1 MNLSNNIPETKIP
14 GSYTE
19 FNYYAGPN
27 GLPANIQKVLLIGD
41 KSSAGSLA
49 VNKPTAVSS
58 EQEAISLAG
67 AGSVLMQMYKAAKKA
82 WKYAQITL
90 LRHAEVTG
98 SAATWAFTFA
108 GTATKPGKV
117 SVICNGV
124 EYAVGVKTDN
134 LDTVA
139 VDPDDCGKVAVN
151 LAEVINNTPDA
162 PFTAVATTE
171 EVTDQTTHETSNV
184 ATGEVVL
191 TAKCKG
197 EYVANGTFTTGSG
210 ASERT
215 FTIRGGL
222 SVYVMSEA
230 DGITVGGASY
240 VASDGSVK
248 ASPGVGDVDLATAL
262 AAAFPERFHII
273 VSSVC
278 DSSNLDK
285 LKVRLDAAAAPL
297 EQRGQRAICAKVSAT
312 ATEAKTEALDKNYE
326 RLHIAAVK
334 NKINATAWEIAAG
347 VGAIFAS
354 NSKPNVPMNGDAIP
368 GLAIPDIEDKWSGE
382 EQDALLYGGVI
393 PLVEEDGQLCIV
405 RAVTTRTKNS
415 GAEWNKLNDT
425 GVIASLD
432 YFRDCILA
440 MHKSK
445 YKNKVIHAFL
455 ADALNE
461 DNKAVASDLEDEQI
475 LRYIDDYADQFI
487 TQESK
492 NVPGRMLCQIPAPVV
507 PGLNQIYNTIDL
519 YL

>member
-67 AGSVLMQMYKAAKKA
+67 SGSVLMQMYKAAKKA

-108 GTATKPGKV
+108 GTATKAGKV

-162 PFTAVATTE
+162 PFTAVATLDDSTP
-171 EVTDQTTHETSNV
+171 
-184 ATGEVVL
+184 TGEVVL

-197 EYVANGTFTTGSG
+197 AYVSA
-210 ASERT
+210 AA
-215 FTIRGGL
+215 GGL
-222 SVYVMSEA
+222 NVSVSSEA
-230 DGITVGGASY
+230 DGITVGTVTAT
-240 VASDGSVK
+240 A
-248 ASPGVGDVDLATAL
+248 GVGTVSLQTAL
-262 AAAFPERFHII
+262 AAAFPERYHII
-273 VSSVC
+273 VSPVN
-278 DSSNLDK
+278 DATNLGY
-285 LKVRLDAAAAPL
+285 LREHLDAAAAPL
-297 EQRGQRAICAKVSAT
+297 EQRGQRAICAMVSAT
-312 ATEAKTEALDKNYE
+312 ASAAASVAIAKNYE

-334 NKINATAWEIAAG
+334 NKINATVWEIAAG
-347 VGAIFAS
+347 LGAIFAS
-354 NSKPNVPMNGDAIP
+354 NSKPNIPMNGVAIP
-368 GLAIPDIEDKWSGE
+368 GLAIPDVEDKWSGE
-382 EQDALLYGGVI
+382 EQDMLLNGGVI
-393 PLVEEDGQLCIV
+393 PLVDEDSMLCIV

-415 GAEWNKLNDT
+415 GSEWNKLNDT

-440 MHKSK
+440 MHRTK

-475 LRYIDDYADQFI
+475 LRYINEYADQFI
-487 TQESK
+487 TQESP

-507 PGLNQIYNTIDL
+507 PGLNQIYSTIDL

>member
-67 AGSVLMQMYKAAKKA
+67 SGSVLMQMYKAAKKA
-82 WKYAQITL
+82 WKYAQSSL
-90 LRHAEVTG
+90 LCYSVDGG
-98 SAATWAFTFA
+98 SAATWAIPLS
-108 GTATKPGKV
+108 GTATAAGQV
-117 SVICNGV
+117 GVECNGV
-124 EYAVGVKTDN
+124 QIVAGVANTD
-134 LDTVA
+134 VA
-139 VDPDDCGKVAVN
+139 ADIASA
-151 LAEVINNTPDA
+151 LAEKINATPDA
-162 PFTAVATTE
+162 PFTATA
-171 EVTDQTTHETSNV
+171 
-184 ATGEVVL
+184 ATGTVTL
-191 TAKCKG
+191 TAKC
-197 EYVANGTFTTGSG
+197 VG
-210 ASERT
+210 AYIST
-215 FTIRGGL
+215 ATGGL
-222 SVYVMSEA
+222 NVSAFSTATGV
-230 DGITVGGASY
+230 TVGSITATAG
-240 VASDGSVK
+240 VGSVN
-248 ASPGVGDVDLATAL
+248 LETAL
-262 AAAFPERFHII
+262 AAAFPERYHII
-273 VSSVC
+273 VSPVN
-278 DSSNLDK
+278 DATNLGY
-285 LKVRLDAAAAPL
+285 LRTHLDAAAAPL
-297 EQRGQRAICAKVSAT
+297 EQRGQRAICAMVSAT
-312 ATEAKTEALDKNYE
+312 ASAAASAAIAKNYE

-334 NKINATAWEIAAG
+334 NKINATVWEIAAG
-347 VGAIFAS
+347 LGAIFAS
-354 NSKPNVPMNGDAIP
+354 NSKPNIPMNGVAIP
-368 GLAIPDIEDKWSGE
+368 GLAIPDVEDKWSGE
-382 EQDALLYGGVI
+382 EQDVLLNGGVI
-393 PLVEEDGQLCIV
+393 PLVEEDSQLCIV

-445 YKNKVIHAFL
+445 YKNKVIHAYL

-461 DNKAVASDLEDEQI
+461 DNKSVASDLEDEQI

-487 TQESK
+487 TQESS

-507 PGLNQIYNTIDL
+507 PGLNQIYSTIDL